1 MDMAKIGKRLMA
13 VCSVAVTTVYAAG
26 YIYTMPSAQASTN
39 GIPNLSS
46 GGPTQSTPG
55 AAAKAY
61 QTHQPTANQQHKVPH
76 QPGASASH
84 KHKAS
89 NSSATT
95 GQSKPKTA
103 AKGTGKAV
111 KKAKAATALYKDGV
125 YTGVGNNAYGSLAL
139 SVTIAKGRIAKVV
152 INQYSMHYPQSVIDP
167 QLPEEAV
174 KMQTWKIYLISGAT
188 ASTYNFAEA
197 MYYALQKAKA

>member
-1 MDMAKIGKRLMA
+1 MAKMSKRLMA

-26 YIYTMPSAQASTN
+26 YIYTMPSAQASTS

-46 GGPTQSTPG
+46 GSPIQSTPG

-61 QTHQPTANQQHKVPH
+61 QTDKPSAHQRQKVPH
-76 QPGASASH
+76 HHVGSAQHGGDASRSSTAAPGH
-84 KHKAS
+84 
-89 NSSATT
+89 
-95 GQSKPKTA
+95 SKPKTA
-103 AKGTGKAV
+103 TKGSGKTT
-111 KKAKAATALYKDGV
+111 KKAQTSAVLYKDGV
-125 YTGVGNNAYGSLAL
+125 YTGTGTNPYGSLAL
-139 SVTIAKGRIAKVV
+139 TVTVAKGRIAKVV
-152 INQYSMHYPQSVIDP
+152 INQYNMHYPQSVIDP

-174 KMQTWKIYLISGAT
+174 KMQTWKIYIVSGAT